1 MRPTKLPGVKELK
14 LTMSPAAGMRLNLK
28 LRTKVL
34 LERPEMFES
43 AAHHLLQLY
52 DAFVMY

>member
-1 MRPTKLPGVKELK
+1 MRPTKLPGVKKLK
-14 LTMSPAAGMRLNLK
+14 LTRSPVAGMRLHLK

-34 LERPEMFES
+34 LERPEMSES
-43 AAHHLLQLY
+43 AVHHLLQLY

>member
-1 MRPTKLPGVKELK
+1 M
-14 LTMSPAAGMRLNLK
+14 K

-43 AAHHLLQLY
+43 AVHHLLQLY